1 MDRVEIERWIDTLM
15 LGSLHENNTIDQYK
29 QYGQGGP
36 DGSGMITINEFGYV
50 IGEFTGHELDRFLE
64 DSFKKKR

>member
-36 DGSGMITINEFGYV
+36 GHDGQIYNINGTLIE
-50 IGEFTGHELDRFLE
+50 IKELG
-64 DSFKKKR
+64 

>member
-1 MDRVEIERWIDTLM
+1 MNPVEIERWVDTLM

-36 DGSGMITINEFGYV
+36 GHDGQIYNINGTMIEIK
-50 IGEFTGHELDRFLE
+50 ELG
-64 DSFKKKR
+64 

>member
-1 MDRVEIERWIDTLM
+1 MDKVEIERWIDTLM

-36 DGSGMITINEFGYV
+36 GQQEQIYNINGTMIEIK
-50 IGEFTGHELDRFLE
+50 ELG
-64 DSFKKKR
+64 